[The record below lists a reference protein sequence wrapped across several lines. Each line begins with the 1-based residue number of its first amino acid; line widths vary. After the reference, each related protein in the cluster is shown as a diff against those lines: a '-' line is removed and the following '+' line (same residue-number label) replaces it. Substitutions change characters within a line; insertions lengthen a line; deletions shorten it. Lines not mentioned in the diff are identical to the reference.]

1 MGKDYYNI
9 LEVDKTASERDIKKS
24 YRKLSMK
31 YHPDKNP
38 DNKESEDKFKEIAEA
53 YSIISNKE
61 KGRIMIRLVTL
72 MVNPKTHLG
81 IWVVWM
87 TYSLSFLVVI
97 GLVVVEVGEGL
108 KVVI

>member
-9 LEVDKTASERDIKKS
+9 LEVEKTASERDIKKS

-53 YSIISNKE
+53 YSII
-61 KGRIMIRLVTL
+61 
-72 MVNPKTHLG
+72 
-81 IWVVWM
+81 
-87 TYSLSFLVVI
+87 
-97 GLVVVEVGEGL
+97 
-108 KVVI
+108 